1 MNYCLYSLRFA
12 FNRKVIEYENSS
24 IKKVYDIFLS
34 LRKNVVNSMNTAASK
49 TKFQASANDPII
61 EFPDSAYDLLKCLL
75 EMDCE
80 KRVTAAD
87 ALKHSF
93 FQGP

>member
-1 MNYCLYSLRFA
+1 
-12 FNRKVIEYENSS
+12 
-24 IKKVYDIFLS
+24 
-34 LRKNVVNSMNTAASK
+34 MNTAASK

-75 EMDCE
+75 EMDCD

>member
-34 LRKNVVNSMNTAASK
+34 LRKK
-49 TKFQASANDPII
+49 KLPIHFYI
-61 EFPDSAYDLLKCLL
+61 TLLK
-75 EMDCE
+75 
-80 KRVTAAD
+80 
-87 ALKHSF
+87 
-93 FQGP
+93 Q